1 MKRQGL
7 LSLTGI
13 ILLSLIVMMTLH
25 EWDDVVTGPASDTQE
40 ALPTLKLT
48 GIQGRHFDEAG
59 RSDVTLDAD
68 AVTWQEDGEQ
78 AEIRGPRLS
87 VTLASG
93 DWLIT
98 AERGSMVQ
106 LDGAVALQ
114 GNVRATQDGPGAITL
129 ESDALNYSSDDETVR
144 SPGPVILR
152 HQQAVT
158 RAGALRADM
167 RTNVLTFTD
176 GVETEYARP

>member
-25 EWDDVVTGPASDTQE
+25 EWDDVVTRPSDSEQE

-48 GIQGRHFDEAG
+48 GIDSRHFDQAG
-59 RSDVTLDAD
+59 ESDMALQAR
-68 AVTWQEDGEQ
+68 AVTWREDGEQ
-78 AEIRGPRLS
+78 ADIEQPRLAVS
-87 VTLASG
+87 LDTG

-98 AERGSMVQ
+98 AERGVMGQ

-114 GNVRATQDGPGAITL
+114 GNVRATQAGSNGITL
-129 ESDALNYSSDDETVR
+129 ESDALDYTRDDETVR
-144 SPGPVILR
+144 SPGPVTLR

-158 RAGALRADM
+158 RAGALEADM
-167 RTNVLTFTD
+167 KHSVLTFTG
-176 GVETEYARP
+176 GVETVYAQP